1 MTFNDLCLPWYWQY
15 DDNFVRFIE
24 EACSARG
31 LTLWQ
36 ITPLNVLDAITSLY
50 SGRATF
56 HTLLDR
62 ANDEILY
69 EPIRRFAIQHHLHR
83 INPPELSQWSEDKA
97 TMHLELIQAGLQTP
111 HTILI
116 APFIDQPILPNIDLT
131 PLGEKFVVKPAI
143 GGGGEGVTM
152 NASTRDEIQR
162 ARIEF
167 PEQKYLAQAHI
178 DARILAGQE
187 AWFRVFYV
195 GGDCWPCWWNPSTHV
210 YAVLTSDEERQFDLA
225 SVRQVTERIAQVCKL
240 DWFSTEIALTDDG
253 RFVVVDY
260 VNDGIDTR
268 IQSKAVDGVPDEIM
282 RKICE
287 GLVRL
292 VQKL

>member
-1 MTFNDLCLPWYWQY
+1 MTFYDLCLPWYWRY
-15 DDNFVRFIE
+15 DDDFVRFIAQ
-24 EACSARG
+24 ACSAGG

-36 ITPLNVLDAITSLY
+36 ITPSNLLEAVTALY
-50 SGRATF
+50 QGQVRF
-56 HTLLDR
+56 NTLLDR
-62 ANDEILY
+62 ANDELRF
-69 EPIRRFAIQHHLHR
+69 EPIRRFAIQHQLHR

-167 PEQKYLAQAHI
+167 PDQKYLAQAQI
-178 DARILAGQE
+178 ESGLLAGRE

-210 YAVLTSDEERQFDLA
+210 YAVLTSDEEMRFDLA
-225 SVRQVTERIAQVCKL
+225 PVRQVTERIAQVCKL
-240 DWFSTEIALTDDG
+240 DWFSTEIALTHG
-253 RFVVVDY
+253 GKFVVVDY

-292 VQKL
+292 A